1 MTEMPNNDPVKNVF
15 KKKILDVARRFFQTK
30 SDEASLRNRGK
41 YEAKVKHQRRRNRLF
56 RVGIYL

>member
-1 MTEMPNNDPVKNVF
+1 MILLRMYF
-15 KKKILDVARRFFQTK
+15 KKNILDAARRFFQTK